1 MESPTAIL
9 KRYGLRP
16 KKSWGQCFL
25 HDPATVRKIVEHA
38 DIGESDTVVEIGA
51 GLGTLTG
58 ELAGVA
64 GHVVAIERD
73 RDLAEVLRRE
83 FAGNSK
89 VEVAEENALT
99 FDFSALQGPVT
110 VVGNLPYN
118 ISSPLLFHLI
128 SNWRWITTA
137 TIMMQKEVVN
147 RLVARQGTRAYG
159 IPSVICRQFADVNAC
174 FRVSRRAFVPVPGV
188 DSAVVRLVMRA
199 EPLFPCDQDVFRDV
213 VHAAF
218 RARRKTLKNALEL
231 TYPTVLIRSALA
243 AAGIDGR
250 RRGETLTVEEYATLA
265 RCLAELGTQG

>member
-1 MESPTAIL
+1 MESPAAIL
-9 KRYGLRP
+9 RRYGLRP

-38 DIGESDTVVEIGA
+38 DVGASDTVVEIGA

-58 ELAGVA
+58 ELARVA
-64 GHVVAIERD
+64 GRVVAIERD

-83 FAGNSK
+83 FAENSR

-99 FDFSALQGPVT
+99 FDFSALPGPVT

-128 SNWRWITTA
+128 SNWRWVRSA
-137 TIMMQKEVVN
+137 TIMMQKEVVD

-159 IPSVICRQFADVNAC
+159 IPSVICRQFAEVNAC
-174 FRVSRRAFVPVPGV
+174 FKVNRRVFVPVPGV

-199 EPLFPCDQDVFRDV
+199 KPLFPCDQDLFRDV

-218 RARRKTLKNALEL
+218 RTRRKTLKNALEL
-231 TYPTVLIRSALA
+231 TYLPALVRSALD

-265 RCLAELGTQG
+265 RCLAAVRTQG